1 MGYFIPAT
9 AGGQGARYD
18 LQGRRRLG
26 TTTAP
31 TVTVGAAAGTGAAA
45 ATVAGT
51 DEFGIVSVTMGTSP
65 TTGVLATVTFA
76 VAYDAVP
83 SIVILQDQDGKA
95 TSITYTVTATQLV
108 ISVGAAITGNT
119 KINYMVVGPA

>member
-1 MGYFIPAT
+1 
-9 AGGQGARYD
+9 
-18 LQGRRRLG
+18 
-26 TTTAP
+26 
-31 TVTVGAAAGTGAAA
+31 VGAAAGTGAAA